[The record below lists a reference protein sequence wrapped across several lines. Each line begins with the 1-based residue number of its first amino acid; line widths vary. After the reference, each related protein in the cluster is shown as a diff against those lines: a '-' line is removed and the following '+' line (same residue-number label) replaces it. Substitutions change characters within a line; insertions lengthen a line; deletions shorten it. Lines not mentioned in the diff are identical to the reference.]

1 MTSVRVDAVIPVYNE
16 EHVLQGSVETLRA
29 FLQDRPD
36 FPYDWR
42 IVIAD
47 NASSDRTLDIARQL
61 ADEYPDVR
69 YIHLPQK
76 GRGRALRAAWLASDA
91 DVVSYMDVDLSTKL
105 DYYPPLIR
113 AIAEEHYDVA
123 TGSRLAAGAQT
134 ARSPRREL
142 ISRSYNLIVKAMFFT
157 RFSDAQCGFKAVN
170 RRVIE
175 ELLPLIEDQAW
186 FFDSELLILAEKLG
200 YRIKDIPVAWDEDP
214 DTRVKIVSTAWE
226 DLRGLARLRFRPMPH
241 PLPWE
246 ATQAAEQPPIEA
258 GHVPAPA
265 ELLGEPREDDESPTG

>member
-1 MTSVRVDAVIPVYNE
+1 MTNIRVDAVIPVYNE
-16 EHVLQGSVETLRA
+16 EHVLRGSVETLRA

-47 NASSDRTLDIARQL
+47 NASRDRTLEIARQL
-61 ADEYPDVR
+61 AEDYPEVR
-69 YIHLPQK
+69 FIHLPQK
-76 GRGRALRAAWLASDA
+76 GRGRALRTAWLASDA

-123 TGSRLAAGAQT
+123 TGSRLAPGAQT
-134 ARSPRREL
+134 ARSPKREF

-200 YRIKDIPVAWDEDP
+200 YRVKDIPVAWDEDP

-226 DLRGLARLRFRPMPH
+226 DLRGLARLRFGPLPH
-241 PLPWE
+241 PRRWD
-246 ATQAAEQPPIEA
+246 ATRAIEQPPIEA
-258 GHVPAPA
+258 GHVPVPA
-265 ELLGEPREDDESPTG
+265 ELLGEPQDENEPHTT